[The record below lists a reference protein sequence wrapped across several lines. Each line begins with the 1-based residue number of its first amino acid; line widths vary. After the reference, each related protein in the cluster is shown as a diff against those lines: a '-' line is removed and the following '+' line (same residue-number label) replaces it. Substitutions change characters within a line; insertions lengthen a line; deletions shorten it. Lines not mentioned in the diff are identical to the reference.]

1 MGIFGFDGSEDLSVS
16 PCLLVDIVTYKGI
29 NEELAILLYRSQIP
43 IKGNIVITEFNY
55 NVPG

>member
-29 NEELAILLYRSQIP
+29 TEELAILLYRSRFYLSKEI
-43 IKGNIVITEFNY
+43 
-55 NVPG
+55 